1 MMTMMTHPLQSP
13 AWSAP
18 GWPWSSSRRCWW
30 SRCRARSTPGRC
42 PRSSA
47 EGSDRTGTGISL
59 ERRILRDP
67 NVELGRRNQNN
78 TFAAKQKEEE
88 CWRQKEPR
96 LNWRRLYEIARDC
109 RRNEES
115 GKYILW
121 FSQFNLFKMVL
132 LIRILIILILILL
145 MIKKLALSV
154 GGQQQATHYRVT
166 RRDLAQSAHTCTLAQ
181 LLLYTH
187 FLHPFSSKWHNWH
200 YWTKGWFPL
209 ISALHAC

>member
-78 TFAAKQKEEE
+78 TLAGKQ
-88 CWRQKEPR
+88 
-96 LNWRRLYEIARDC
+96 RRR
-109 RRNEES
+109 
-115 GKYILW
+115 
-121 FSQFNLFKMVL
+121 
-132 LIRILIILILILL
+132 
-145 MIKKLALSV
+145 SV
-154 GGQQQATHYRVT
+154 GDKRNRGWIGGDSMRLGETVGEMRSLGNTFY
-166 RRDLAQSAHTCTLAQ
+166 D
-181 LLLYTH
+181 
-187 FLHPFSSKWHNWH
+187 FLNLTFLKWFYWSGFWSSWSWSSWWSRSWHWV
-200 YWTKGWFPL
+200 WGGSSRQRITG
-209 ISALHAC
+209 

>member
-59 ERRILRDP
+59 ERRILRDL

-78 TFAAKQKEEE
+78 TFAVKQKEEE

-115 GKYILW
+115 GKYLLW
-121 FSQFNLFKMVL
+121 FSQFNLLKWFYWSGFWSSWSWSSWWSRSWHWVWGGSSRQ
-132 LIRILIILILILL
+132 RIT
-145 MIKKLALSV
+145 
-154 GGQQQATHYRVT
+154 G
-166 RRDLAQSAHTCTLAQ
+166 
-181 LLLYTH
+181 
-187 FLHPFSSKWHNWH
+187 
-200 YWTKGWFPL
+200 
-209 ISALHAC
+209 